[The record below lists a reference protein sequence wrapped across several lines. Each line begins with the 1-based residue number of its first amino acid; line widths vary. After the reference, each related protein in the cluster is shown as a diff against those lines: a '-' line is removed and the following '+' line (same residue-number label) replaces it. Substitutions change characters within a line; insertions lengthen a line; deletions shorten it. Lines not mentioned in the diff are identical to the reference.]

1 MILPSKQL
9 SSTRALISVGADLLR
24 LLNEPK
30 TVSRLWTELQRS
42 NMVKYGNTIIT
53 YDWFILAL
61 DFLYLTSAIELVE
74 GRIHKVN

>member
-9 SSTRALISVGADLLR
+9 SATRSLISIGADILY

-30 TVSRLWTELQRS
+30 TVSRLWTELQRA
-42 NMVKYGNTIIT
+42 NTIKYGNVIIT

-61 DFLYLTSAIELVE
+61 DFLYLIAAIELIE
-74 GRIHKVN
+74 GRIHKKQ